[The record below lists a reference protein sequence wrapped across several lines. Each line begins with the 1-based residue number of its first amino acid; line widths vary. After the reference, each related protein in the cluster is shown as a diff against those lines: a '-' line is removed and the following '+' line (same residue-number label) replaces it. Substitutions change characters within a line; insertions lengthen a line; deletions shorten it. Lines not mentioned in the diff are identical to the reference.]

1 MHRYPFCGD
10 SMTGSIIKTVFFSI
24 WLIISAIVPQSVY
37 SQDNELLSQYLSDG
51 SKGSTVTLPLR
62 LKKVD
67 YNFKTIAFYDKDNV
81 DIIFD
86 IDRFEKK
93 PLIVRSMR
101 NLHEGMRY
109 HVKFV
114 VKGRATNGLV
124 DGDLIEF
131 EAIFLDKLP

>member
-1 MHRYPFCGD
+1 M
-10 SMTGSIIKTVFFSI
+10 SGSIIKTVFFSI

-37 SQDNELLSQYLSDG
+37 SQDAELLSQYLNDG
-51 SKGSTVTLPLR
+51 SKGKTVTLPLR

-67 YNFKTIAFYDKDNV
+67 YNFKTIAFYDKENV
-81 DIIFD
+81 DIVFD

-109 HVKFV
+109 HVTFI
-114 VKGRATNGLV
+114 VKGKATDGLV
-124 DGDLIEF
+124 DGELIEF